1 MGAISTLNLVRT
13 NYEIKL
19 HVNPLTFGFC
29 IMVVIGDHDPSDYSG
44 MIGTTTQLEL
54 VQERMGAE
62 KKEMNR

>member
-1 MGAISTLNLVRT
+1 MNSTAT
-13 NYEIKL
+13 NTGVTYLFEFDLIKD
-19 HVNPLTFGFC
+19 LTFGFC